1 MTRPNL
7 DRLVEGWRGPLLAAL
22 VALLAGLPGLLLL
35 PPLDRDEARFAQ
47 VTAQML
53 ETGDFIDLRFQD
65 QGHYRKPAGVHWLQ
79 AMAVSAVSEVEARDI
94 RPYRLP
100 SLLGAMLAAWACAW
114 GGAALFGARAGF
126 LAGAMLGATF
136 LLSTLAGIATTDAVL
151 AGAITLA
158 MAALGRIYVAASGG
172 MSATRPIKLAFW
184 LGLAVSILIKGP
196 VGPLVAGLTLV
207 SLGVWDR
214 RWAWMKDLGWGWGL
228 VIVGLVAAPWAFAI
242 TVTTDGAFWGESI
255 GADIL
260 AKLWPGRGDWGL
272 PGQYLLLA
280 PLLFFP
286 ATLLLPAA
294 LGAGWTRRAE
304 PAIRFAVC
312 WLVPC
317 WLLFEIVPTKL
328 WHYVLPLFG
337 ALAWL
342 AAAAATRPMDRWSLR
357 LGVVL
362 SLLGGLL
369 VAVFTLYGLGEY
381 GTASAQTWASLAIGL
396 ALVGAAVSG
405 FLLANRV
412 AVSALLTAMAFGLIA
427 HAGLAGVIRQLQPL
441 WVSPRLDRA
450 LISTELHPRAGQLA
464 GPVAVAGYYEPSV
477 VFLTGTETELTD
489 AAGAAR
495 AVREGRPAVVDR
507 SLEAPFR
514 EALARDGGDARAV
527 GTVEGR
533 NYSNGDR
540 VALTLYRP
548 QSEGGR

>member
-1 MTRPNL
+1 
-7 DRLVEGWRGPLLAAL
+7 
-22 VALLAGLPGLLLL
+22 
-35 PPLDRDEARFAQ
+35 
-47 VTAQML
+47 
-53 ETGDFIDLRFQD
+53 
-65 QGHYRKPAGVHWLQ
+65 
-79 AMAVSAVSEVEARDI
+79 
-94 RPYRLP
+94 
-100 SLLGAMLAAWACAW
+100 
-114 GGAALFGARAGF
+114 
-126 LAGAMLGATF
+126 
-136 LLSTLAGIATTDAVL
+136 
-151 AGAITLA
+151 
-158 MAALGRIYVAASGG
+158 
-172 MSATRPIKLAFW
+172 
-184 LGLAVSILIKGP
+184 
-196 VGPLVAGLTLV
+196 
-207 SLGVWDR
+207 
-214 RWAWMKDLGWGWGL
+214 
-228 VIVGLVAAPWAFAI
+228 
-242 TVTTDGAFWGESI
+242 
-255 GADIL
+255 
-260 AKLWPGRGDWGL
+260 
-272 PGQYLLLA
+272 
-280 PLLFFP
+280 
-286 ATLLLPAA
+286 
-294 LGAGWTRRAE
+294 
-304 PAIRFAVC
+304 
-312 WLVPC
+312 
-317 WLLFEIVPTKL
+317 
-328 WHYVLPLFG
+328 
-337 ALAWL
+337 
-342 AAAAATRPMDRWSLR
+342 
-357 LGVVL
+357 
-362 SLLGGLL
+362 
-369 VAVFTLYGLGEY
+369 FTLYGLGEY

>member
-450 LISTELHPRAGQLA
+450 LMSTELHPRAGQLA

>member
-1 MTRPNL
+1 
-7 DRLVEGWRGPLLAAL
+7 
-22 VALLAGLPGLLLL
+22 
-35 PPLDRDEARFAQ
+35 
-47 VTAQML
+47 
-53 ETGDFIDLRFQD
+53 
-65 QGHYRKPAGVHWLQ
+65 
-79 AMAVSAVSEVEARDI
+79 
-94 RPYRLP
+94 
-100 SLLGAMLAAWACAW
+100 
-114 GGAALFGARAGF
+114 
-126 LAGAMLGATF
+126 
-136 LLSTLAGIATTDAVL
+136 
-151 AGAITLA
+151 
-158 MAALGRIYVAASGG
+158 
-172 MSATRPIKLAFW
+172 
-184 LGLAVSILIKGP
+184 
-196 VGPLVAGLTLV
+196 
-207 SLGVWDR
+207 
-214 RWAWMKDLGWGWGL
+214 L

-272 PGQYLLLA
+272 PGQYVLLA

-286 ATLLLPAA
+286 PTLLLPAA

-450 LISTELHPRAGQLA
+450 LMSTELHPRAGQLA

-495 AVREGRPAVVDR
+495 DRKSVV
-507 SLEAPFR
+507 
-514 EALARDGGDARAV
+514 
-527 GTVEGR
+527 
-533 NYSNGDR
+533 
-540 VALTLYRP
+540 
-548 QSEGGR
+548 

>member
-1 MTRPNL
+1 
-7 DRLVEGWRGPLLAAL
+7 
-22 VALLAGLPGLLLL
+22 
-35 PPLDRDEARFAQ
+35 
-47 VTAQML
+47 ML

-172 MSATRPIKLAFW
+172 MSPTRPIKLAFW

-242 TVTTDGAFWGESI
+242 TATTDGAFWRESI

-260 AKLWPGRGDWGL
+260 GKLWPGRGDWGL
-272 PGQYLLLA
+272 PGQYVLLA

-328 WHYVLPLFG
+328 WH
-337 ALAWL
+337 
-342 AAAAATRPMDRWSLR
+342 
-357 LGVVL
+357 
-362 SLLGGLL
+362 
-369 VAVFTLYGLGEY
+369 
-381 GTASAQTWASLAIGL
+381 
-396 ALVGAAVSG
+396 
-405 FLLANRV
+405 
-412 AVSALLTAMAFGLIA
+412 
-427 HAGLAGVIRQLQPL
+427 
-441 WVSPRLDRA
+441 
-450 LISTELHPRAGQLA
+450 
-464 GPVAVAGYYEPSV
+464 
-477 VFLTGTETELTD
+477 
-489 AAGAAR
+489 
-495 AVREGRPAVVDR
+495 
-507 SLEAPFR
+507 
-514 EALARDGGDARAV
+514 
-527 GTVEGR
+527 
-533 NYSNGDR
+533 
-540 VALTLYRP
+540 
-548 QSEGGR
+548 

>member
-22 VALLAGLPGLLLL
+22 VALLAGLPGLLML

-126 LAGAMLGATF
+126 LAGAMLGSTF

-196 VGPLVAGLTLV
+196 VGPLVAGLALV

-242 TVTTDGAFWGESI
+242 TVTTDGAFWREAI

-272 PGQYLLLA
+272 PGQYVLLA

-312 WLVPC
+312 WLVPT
-317 WLLFEIVPTKL
+317 WLVFEIVPTKL

-342 AAAAATRPMDRWSLR
+342 AAAAVTRPMDRWSLR

-362 SLLGGLL
+362 SLLGGVL

-396 ALVGAAVSG
+396 ALAGAAVSG

-412 AVSALLTAMAFGLIA
+412 AVSALLTAMAFGLVA
-427 HAGLAGVIRQLQPL
+427 HAGLTGVIRQLQPL

-450 LISTELHPRAGQLA
+450 LMSTELHPRAGQLA

-477 VFLTGTETELTD
+477 VFLTGTGTELTD

-507 SLEAPFR
+507 SLDARFR

-527 GTVEGR
+527 GVIEGR